1 MKSSRGH
8 SKTGRGKKSDTNPS
22 ALERKAVA
30 VRRQQKQEAVTA
42 AMEQSQRR
50 GAAGM
55 KPQISDA
62 LMRTVEAAK
71 RQRKKQLVTKDMEA
85 SQRQGKATAEESSE
99 LLRAVKAVGRAQ
111 KKAAVTAAMKESQRR

>member
-1 MKSSRGH
+1 
-8 SKTGRGKKSDTNPS
+8 
-22 ALERKAVA
+22 
-30 VRRQQKQEAVTA
+30 
-42 AMEQSQRR
+42 
-50 GAAGM
+50 
-55 KPQISDA
+55 
-62 LMRTVEAAK
+62 MRTVEAAK